1 LLFFALYGHLPKP
14 SIGMPLYLAIFVD
27 ATDFD
32 VKFLCCGRKKA
43 SVQSA
48 YFQSTK
54 TMTQAAEQAGFGG
67 AGAAAVEPVYEAA
80 PEVTGAAALLPAG
93 NIADEQANGAASMPV
108 VGPTAVVPV
117 AAVAGPATA
126 NMAGPLVPL
135 VGIQPMFDVEA
146 GLLGPVPTKTN
157 AASEI
162 RAWIDE
168 A

>member
-1 LLFFALYGHLPKP
+1 MTIYQNLPSGCHYTRP
-14 SIGMPLYLAIFVD
+14 AIFVD

-54 TMTQAAEQAGFGG
+54 TMTQAGEQAGFGG

-80 PEVTGAAALLPAG
+80 PEATGGAALLPAG
-93 NIADEQANGAASMPV
+93 NIADEQANGATSMPV

-117 AAVAGPATA
+117 AAAPMAVVAGPATA